1 MLFKKIFLPIFL
13 AGLILSSCS
22 ESKKTKIS
30 GTLGSCSADSVRVY
44 TLVGSDLKQVSSGAL
59 TDGQFDFEANVPA
72 DGFYWIGTD
81 PRDIRSAILISGESL
96 KMTGQCGALRQAT
109 LSESIINDDFV
120 RLSRQMQLDKQRYD
134 GLYRQLM
141 SGRVDANLL
150 AQTQQLY
157 DKMKGLV
164 DSLQASGSPV
174 GKAVALDVSSTPF
187 NPKNSLYSNALEHY
201 AANYMPLADLTDPD
215 YAYVPMLGE
224 TSGQFAVFLS
234 QAFQN
239 DKVKFETYL
248 DQFLARMPANSVTHR
263 NVAARVIGM
272 LEQTR
277 STSYAK
283 YAQPY
288 INAYPTDRNSQR
300 MRQVIPAIDQYLK
313 QKAIAD
319 AKFAPGMTPPEI
331 ELPSPAGDNLKLSDL
346 KGKVVL
352 IDFWAS
358 WCGPCRKENPNVK
371 KLYSKYNRKGFEIFG
386 VSLDSDKARWVKAIN
401 DDGLEWLHV
410 SDLRKWQS
418 VAAKEY
424 SVSAIPQ
431 TFLIDRD
438 GTIIARGLRGA
449 ALESKLA
456 EVFGES

>member
-1 MLFKKIFLPIFL
+1 
-13 AGLILSSCS
+13 
-22 ESKKTKIS
+22 
-30 GTLGSCSADSVRVY
+30 
-44 TLVGSDLKQVSSGAL
+44 
-59 TDGQFDFEANVPA
+59 
-72 DGFYWIGTD
+72 
-81 PRDIRSAILISGESL
+81 
-96 KMTGQCGALRQAT
+96 
-109 LSESIINDDFV
+109 
-120 RLSRQMQLDKQRYD
+120 
-134 GLYRQLM
+134 
-141 SGRVDANLL
+141 
-150 AQTQQLY
+150 
-157 DKMKGLV
+157 
-164 DSLQASGSPV
+164 
-174 GKAVALDVSSTPF
+174 
-187 NPKNSLYSNALEHY
+187 
-201 AANYMPLADLTDPD
+201 
-215 YAYVPMLGE
+215 
-224 TSGQFAVFLS
+224 
-234 QAFQN
+234 
-239 DKVKFETYL
+239 
-248 DQFLARMPANSVTHR
+248 
-263 NVAARVIGM
+263 M